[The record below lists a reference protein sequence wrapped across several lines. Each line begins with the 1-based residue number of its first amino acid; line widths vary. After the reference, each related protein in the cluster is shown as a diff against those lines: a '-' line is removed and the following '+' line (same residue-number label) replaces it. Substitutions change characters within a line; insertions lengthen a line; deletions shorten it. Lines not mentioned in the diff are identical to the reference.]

1 MTDALTQFLSIIQ
14 AGITVVTL
22 QDGMEYTKPQ
32 VLKHTISHECGH
44 AVGMTHTAVPQD
56 VMYEY
61 SIDWAR
67 DNVFSE
73 SAIAVMRIHNR

>member
-1 MTDALTQFLSIIQ
+1 
-14 AGITVVTL
+14 
-22 QDGMEYTKPQ
+22 
-32 VLKHTISHECGH
+32 
-44 AVGMTHTAVPQD
+44 MTHTAVPQD

-67 DNVFSE
+67 DNIFSD